1 MQTKTV
7 MESEDAVQ
15 YSASGA
21 RPMRPRVA
29 VVWSVRDAVTS
40 RAASW
45 LASIRVRRARR
56 AVESKAQLSAYI
68 TCAPTVPQLH
78 LLVSVHHLLLEC
90 ELLWGSKTR
99 LSVLKQLISNISNC
113 YIIPSNRNEHSTSE
127 TTSAGEARQTVSR
140 VHEHICCQT
149 VSAQV
154 NSPL

>member
-45 LASIRVRRARR
+45 HRRVYSR
-56 AVESKAQLSAYI
+56 
-68 TCAPTVPQLH
+68 PQ
-78 LLVSVHHLLLEC
+78 SQAC
-90 ELLWGSKTR
+90 S
-99 LSVLKQLISNISNC
+99 
-113 YIIPSNRNEHSTSE
+113 
-127 TTSAGEARQTVSR
+127 GE
-140 VHEHICCQT
+140 
-149 VSAQV
+149 
-154 NSPL
+154 